1 MAVNEKQIKGIRC
14 RYYNFGKFWVGENG
28 KIVEVDHEHKI
39 GSTYIP
45 TTKKVNIKT
54 NPDGEHY
61 VKVHG
66 KIFFVKNAVYRCFCF
81 WPKDGKDY
89 EVDYKDGN
97 KNNLHYKN
105 LELKIKQYVPPT
117 VNTANSTKLK
127 NGMSITKNGEVYQK
141 DETKEPI
148 SDNMHNDDI
157 DCFVYIGPHCR
168 LTGLKRISVEEMMDI
183 AGYVHGDK
191 RILKDPVILHRD
203 NDPNNCESD
212 NLEWVERND
221 QRYIDYEAARKIFRH
236 NRNAELNPNKHLPPG
251 F

>member
-1 MAVNEKQIKGIRC
+1 MAVKEKEIKGTRC
-14 RYYNFGKFWVGENG
+14 RYYYNGNFWIAENG
-28 KIVEVDHEHKI
+28 MVAAVDQEDKN
-39 GSTYIP
+39 GFTTFQVARVIP
-45 TTKKVNIKT
+45 IKVDSN
-54 NPDGEHY
+54 GEHY
-61 VKVHG
+61 VSIK
-66 KIFFVKNAVYRCFCF
+66 KYNYLLKDAVYTCFRGRF
-81 WPKDGKDY
+81 NDYLY

-97 KNNLHYKN
+97 KSNLHFAN
-105 LELKIKQYVPPT
+105 LVLKQRPYVPPT
-117 VNTANSTKLK
+117 VNTANSTKLT
-127 NGMSITKNGEVYQK
+127 NGISITKKGEVYQK
-141 DETKEPI
+141 NGTKEFI

-236 NRNAELNPNKHLPPG
+236 NRNMELNPNKPLPPG